1 MVAKGSVWGHLQ
13 GASHVFHSWFSNG
26 KAMCNL
32 YRQKLKLLKMRQA
45 SKECEHFGGFYVP
58 VLQPGQV
65 TKEEAES
72 LFPCANV
79 LWSTVGLFVYL
90 FVCFKSGI
98 GPKAV
103 LAFTL
108 GKFFHSALVLCS
120 WSRVKN
126 YMVFGLWINL
136 GSSGFKK

>member
-1 MVAKGSVWGHLQ
+1 MG
-13 GASHVFHSWFSNG
+13 
-26 KAMCNL
+26 
-32 YRQKLKLLKMRQA
+32 
-45 SKECEHFGGFYVP
+45 
-58 VLQPGQV
+58 
-65 TKEEAES
+65 
-72 LFPCANV
+72 
-79 LWSTVGLFVYL
+79 L
-90 FVCFKSGI
+90 FVCFKYGI

-108 GKFFHSALVLCS
+108 GKFFHSALVL